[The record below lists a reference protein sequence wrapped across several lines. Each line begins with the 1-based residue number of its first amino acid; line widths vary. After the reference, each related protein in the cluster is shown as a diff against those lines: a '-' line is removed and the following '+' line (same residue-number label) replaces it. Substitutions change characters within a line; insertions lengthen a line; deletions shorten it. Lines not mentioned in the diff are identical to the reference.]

1 VLPVEFSRLLAGKN
15 LYNNRLQSR
24 RAEFFTLKGIY
35 MELAET
41 IGSIRRLVAA
51 ARAHGK
57 SIGFVPT
64 MGALHAGHVS
74 LIEAAA
80 KKCDFVVV
88 SIFVNPTQ
96 FAPAEDFQRYPR
108 DLVGDMKICAEAGVD
123 VVFAPTA
130 GQMYAQANVTWVDV
144 EKLTENLC
152 GKSRPGHFR
161 GVTTVCTKLFNIV
174 SPDVAF
180 FGQKDA
186 QQALIIK
193 RMVAELNMPLQ
204 IEISP
209 TVREPDGLAVSSR
222 NQYLSA
228 EERNDALL
236 LSAALA
242 ECEKLVAG
250 GQGNCEVLIDT
261 MHKIISRSSKARIE
275 YISIVDTETLSDIDV
290 IEGAALVAL
299 AVKIG
304 STRLIDN
311 IFVASDG

>member
-1 VLPVEFSRLLAGKN
+1 
-15 LYNNRLQSR
+15 
-24 RAEFFTLKGIY
+24 
-35 MELAET
+35 MELAKT
-41 IGSIRRLVAA
+41 IESVRKFIGQ
-51 ARAHGK
+51 ARARDK

-80 KKCDFVVV
+80 KRCDFVVV

-96 FAPAEDFQRYPR
+96 FAPGEDFQRYPR

-130 GQMYAQANVTWVDV
+130 SEMYAQANVTWVDV
-144 EKLTENLC
+144 EKLTDNLC
-152 GKSRPGHFR
+152 GRSRPGHFR
-161 GVTTVCTKLFNIV
+161 GVTTVCAKLFNIV
-174 SPDVAF
+174 LPDVAF

-186 QQALIIK
+186 QQAIVIK
-193 RMVAELNMPLQ
+193 RMVADLNMPLQ

-209 TVREPDGLAVSSR
+209 TVRQPDGLAVSSR
-222 NQYLSA
+222 NQYLTDS
-228 EERNDALL
+228 ERKDALL

-242 ECEKLVAG
+242 ECEKMISKG
-250 GQGNCEVLIDT
+250 CRNCPKLIKA
-261 MHKIISRSSKARIE
+261 MQEIISRSPKTEIE
-275 YISIVDTETLSDIDV
+275 YITIVDTETLADIDV
-290 IEGAALVAL
+290 IKDKVLVAL

-311 IFVASDG
+311 IFVALLKQ